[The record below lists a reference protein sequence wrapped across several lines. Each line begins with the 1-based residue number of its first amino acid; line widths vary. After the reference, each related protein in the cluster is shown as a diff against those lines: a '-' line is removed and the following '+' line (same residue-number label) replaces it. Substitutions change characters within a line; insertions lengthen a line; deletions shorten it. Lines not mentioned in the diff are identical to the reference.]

1 MDKSVESKDDD
12 CSTTSGKWIWKEESR
27 KNWKENVWT
36 TPSSSFFR
44 FVGKV
49 CRFMRLFFATGVS
62 VFLSKTPFPSPSLPF
77 SLSLGWNA
85 CHRKNGGAFKRWATK
100 PPGAPRSS
108 HVSKDIKSTR
118 WRNMKCNDAA
128 GGGKASDTVVHDVS
142 RTRHRS
148 SSISHA
154 FGFSQPRIP
163 LRFFRSSGRCVSIP
177 LQLFGLFAL
186 ASIHHR
192 RLDLDEPPPSPSP
205 PSSLDFGRRERNGEI
220 TTTNRDRPTDFARR
234 KSGPM

>member
-1 MDKSVESKDDD
+1 
-12 CSTTSGKWIWKEESR
+12 
-27 KNWKENVWT
+27 
-36 TPSSSFFR
+36 
-44 FVGKV
+44 
-49 CRFMRLFFATGVS
+49 
-62 VFLSKTPFPSPSLPF
+62 
-77 SLSLGWNA
+77 
-85 CHRKNGGAFKRWATK
+85 
-100 PPGAPRSS
+100 
-108 HVSKDIKSTR
+108 
-118 WRNMKCNDAA
+118 MKCNDAA

-192 RLDLDEPPPSPSP
+192 RLDLDEPSPSPSP
-205 PSSLDFGRRERNGEI
+205 PSSLGFRKKRKKRRNH
-220 TTTNRDRPTDFARR
+220 DDQSRPTDRFCPSEIGADVNRPNGSPRFSPNKYRDAQKRLSRERRMQMEAPFLWSGTPNKVIAR
-234 KSGPM
+234 